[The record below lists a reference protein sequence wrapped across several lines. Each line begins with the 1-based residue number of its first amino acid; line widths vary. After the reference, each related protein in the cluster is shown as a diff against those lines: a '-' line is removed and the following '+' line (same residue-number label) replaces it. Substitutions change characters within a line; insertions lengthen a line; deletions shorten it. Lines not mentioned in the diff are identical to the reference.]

1 MTGRA
6 AEGSGLMIA
15 AENAEEAEAWDG
27 EDGDQWVEH
36 EERYNAVNRRHGLRL
51 LDAAGIAPD
60 HHVLDI
66 GCGCGESTRDAAR
79 LATEGTALGVDL
91 SSQMLARARER
102 SRAEGLTNVR
112 FQQADA
118 QVYPFEDQAF
128 DQAISRFGA
137 MFFGD
142 PVAAFRNIGRALR
155 PSGRLALLAWQGLAE
170 NEWLLALRTALA
182 VGRTLPEP
190 PVGEPGPFGLADPA
204 AVRRILTAAGFEAID
219 LEPVHESIILGADAD
234 DAFGFVRSLAMTQ
247 RLLNGLDA
255 PTAARALEALRATLA
270 AHATAEGVLFDSGA
284 WLITARSGG
293 GRR

>member
-6 AEGSGLMIA
+6 AGSGDLVVA

-36 EERYNAVNRRHGLRL
+36 EAHYNAVNRRHGLRL
-51 LDAAGIAPD
+51 LEAAGIAPRHD
-60 HHVLDI
+60 VLDI

-91 SSQMLARARER
+91 SAQMLARAWER
-102 SRAEGLTNVR
+102 SRAEGLINVR

-118 QVYPFEDQAF
+118 QVYPFAAQAF
-128 DQAISRFGA
+128 DRAISRFGA

-155 PSGRLALLAWQGLAE
+155 SDGRLALLAWQDLRQ
-170 NEWLLALRTALA
+170 NEWLLALRDALA

-190 PVGEPGPFGLADPA
+190 PVGEPGPFGLADPI
-204 AVRRILTAAGFEAID
+204 AVRRILAAAGFEAID
-219 LEPVHESIILGADAD
+219 LEPVHEPINLGADAA

-255 PTAARALEALRATLA
+255 RATAQALDALRTTLA

-284 WLITARSGG
+284 WLITARSGS
-293 GRR
+293 GRP